1 MADIK
6 KCDIC
11 GRIYQ
16 GGEHQFISGT
26 YSSSVTISDY
36 DDYTSIE
43 KHTYDR
49 FDTCPTCTTR
59 VKKFIASMMIE
70 AENGLNVTPEQP
82 CKCRLCRR
90 RRKEAAR

>member
-16 GGEHQFISGT
+16 GGAHHFISGT
-26 YSSSVTISDY
+26 YSSRVTVSDY
-36 DDYTSIE
+36 GDYTSAE
-43 KHTYDR
+43 NHTYDG

-59 VKKFIASMMIE
+59 VRNFITAIRVE
-70 AENGLNVTPEQP
+70 AAVGITPVKPEQP
-82 CKCRLCRR
+82 CKCKR
-90 RRKEAAR
+90 RRKCRKE